1 MFYVKTTLKRSNY
14 MNQVLENIYARRS
27 VRKFTE
33 QTVSKQQLEALV
45 GAGIHAPS
53 GMNKQL
59 WHFSAVQ
66 NRQLLSSLAKTVGE
80 ILGREGYDFYSPN
93 ALILVSNHRDNPHG
107 EADCACALQNIF
119 LAAQSLGLGSVW
131 INQFRGICD
140 DPRLRPLLSKAK
152 VPEDHI
158 IWGAAAIGY
167 PRHPYNQS
175 HRDTEGKIDIIL

>member
-1 MFYVKTTLKRSNY
+1 

-27 VRKFTE
+27 VRQFTE
-33 QTVSKQQLEALV
+33 QAVSKQQLEALV

-66 NRQLLSSLAKTVGE
+66 NQQLLSSLAKTVGE

-107 EADCACALQNIF
+107 EARLCLCFAKHLPGGTVF
-119 LAAQSLGLGSVW
+119 GSGLGLDKSVSRHLRRPKAPPPAIQSKGSGGSYHLGCGG
-131 INQFRGICD
+131 N
-140 DPRLRPLLSKAK
+140 RLSPASL
-152 VPEDHI
+152 
-158 IWGAAAIGY
+158 
-167 PRHPYNQS
+167 
-175 HRDTEGKIDIIL
+175 